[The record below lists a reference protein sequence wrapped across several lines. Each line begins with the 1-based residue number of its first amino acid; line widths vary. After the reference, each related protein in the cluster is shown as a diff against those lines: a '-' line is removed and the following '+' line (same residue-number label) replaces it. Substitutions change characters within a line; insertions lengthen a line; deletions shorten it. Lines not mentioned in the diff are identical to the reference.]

1 MRKAGE
7 EMEREPL
14 SSEAD
19 ALCRRLWEIWQDN
32 DEEDVILD
40 AAELTELE
48 EEIPGLENRIKTA
61 LAYLQRARY
70 IQYHSGVGEDGI
82 EPILFD
88 VYEPR

>member
-1 MRKAGE
+1 
-7 EMEREPL
+7 MEREPL
-14 SSEAD
+14 SPETEA
-19 ALCRRLWEIWQDN
+19 LWHSLWEIWQDN

-40 AAELTELE
+40 SATLGDLE
-48 EEIPGLENRIKTA
+48 EQIPDLRGRMKTA

-70 IQYHSGVGEDGI
+70 IQYRSGVGEGGL

>member
-1 MRKAGE
+1 
-7 EMEREPL
+7 
-14 SSEAD
+14 
-19 ALCRRLWEIWQDN
+19 LWEIWQEN

-40 AAELTELE
+40 SRTLEELE
-48 EEIPGLENRIKTA
+48 EEIAALSGRIKTA

-70 IQYHSGVGEDGI
+70 IQYRSGVGEDGL